1 MVLHMPEKFRHSKLA
16 CKCKMGTP
24 VPAVLLNLH
33 QSHLMPSLHLA
44 LFVTAVRHL
53 QTITCAQSADCAVS
67 TSLTS
72 SCIHVCRSCKPS
84 WPTATLQHDISSG
97 AWQSGVRK
105 YAACLIFP
113 GHLVQCFFELCDNV

>member
-1 MVLHMPEKFRHSKLA
+1 MVLHMPGGFRHSMLA
-16 CKCKMGTP
+16 CKFRMSTP

-53 QTITCAQSADCAVS
+53 QTITCAQSANCAVN

-72 SCIHVCRSCKPS
+72 LYIHVCRSYKPS

-97 AWQSGVRK
+97 AWQSGVRR

-113 GHLVQCFFELCDNV
+113 VHLVQCFLELCDNV